1 MPADIFWKHI
11 KEKWQPASEEQ
22 LRGAAHAVLFHLR
35 RRLPHEEVQALF
47 SELPGEVVGLSFDVA
62 YLKEFPARRH
72 PPERH
77 QDAPE
82 FFSTV
87 GREASLSED
96 DAARATEAIFGAMKQ
111 ELPAKQINAVHAM
124 LPKQL
129 GEVWS
134 RA

>member
-1 MPADIFWKHI
+1 MSADIFWKHV
-11 KEKWQPASEEQ
+11 KERWQPASDEQ
-22 LRGAAHAVLFHLR
+22 LRGAAHAVLYHLR

-47 SELPGEVVGLSFDVA
+47 SELPGEVVGLSFDTA
-62 YLKEFPARRH
+62 YLKEPQSHRR

-82 FFSTV
+82 FFSLI
-87 GREASLSED
+87 GHEAALSAD
-96 DAARATEAIFGAMKQ
+96 DAVRATEAIFAAMKQ
-111 ELPAKQINAVHAM
+111 ELPEKQINAVHAM
-124 LPKQL
+124 LPKHL